1 MAIERNFTGFEMGD
15 IGELRFGGSGGGA
28 QTVVVADGTARSG
41 AYYLRSTSGSAGF
54 DLAPLP
60 AGSIVGTS
68 GTVVSGNHKRVSV
81 RSYFRINAHSST
93 GQIRM
98 FGFGG
103 QNGSCTVFFGAQ
115 DVGGFAQAGTKVGLR
130 ILTQAH
136 GAGAGAYPWSTI
148 DLVVGTWYRL
158 LLDVDLDVGAT
169 TLLSATLRV
178 TEDNASPAIDFT
190 LTNSLNIGA
199 TDNLDK
205 LAFGPGAVSGTFGK
219 NATIEHDDLVY
230 IATSDADAASGQPT
244 LPAETKI
251 FVVVPPTGEALNQW
265 TGTHADVDEY
275 PLSGVDTMTSS
286 TAGAEVEFTHAS
298 GIALGLASIVATK
311 LQVNALIVGAGTGS
325 VDFILNGVA
334 KNVTVGINYPGAG
347 GVADPVGGI
356 LWSTLTP
363 AAFGAI
369 TFGLKKQNGTQTTT
383 LANIGLEV
391 LGTPAAYGSGNQV
404 RGETQI
410 KAGSIFDAQIADA
423 ASIARHKVRGLA
435 DGVSPIF
442 FTEESGDGDWMIPGP
457 PGSAAPLVRVPV
469 IPVFF
474 DEGGGTDD
482 GLVIPGPAG
491 AAGAAG
497 AAGGGGSAN
506 SVLIQVV
513 NTESTAVAT
522 GTTVLPNDDTIPQN
536 TEGDQYMSLSITPTS
551 ATNKLRIDVVIH
563 VSPSLSGN
571 WETAAL
577 FQDSTANALASS
589 SAFLETATAYV
600 PIAFTHYMAAGTTS
614 ATTFKVRAGM
624 PNAGT
629 TTFNGQGAVR
639 RFGGV
644 LASSIT
650 ISEIAP
656 IIGSAGP
663 SYSGEVL
670 LAESIASASA
680 SLDFVT
686 RNAAGQSGAIF
697 QADYDEYVV
706 EFVNIVPAT
715 NATTL
720 AFRVSTD
727 GGATYDSGANYR
739 YAYRFTGSNAA
750 TGTAQ
755 SNVGTSILACG
766 ALSSTA
772 SAGGANGSFR
782 LTNPLSATQEK
793 MAWHSSG
800 FKSSDGNYY
809 SIVGMGAYAS
819 TSPVNAL
826 RALLDSGNIASGAV
840 RVYGLTK
847 TPQYIASGK
856 IVQVA
861 NTQTGASATGT
872 GIIPHDDTIPQS
884 TEGDQYMSL
893 AFTPMNAASKL
904 KIEVVLYASA
914 TNASQWMAAALF
926 QDAGANALAAG
937 TVFDATSTAML
948 CIAFTHYMTAGN
960 VNATTFKVRAGR
972 DVAGTTT
979 FNGQSGAR
987 VFGGVLASSITI
999 TEILP

>member
-15 IGELRFGGSGGGA
+15 IGELRFGGAAGGS
-28 QTVVVADGTARSG
+28 QTVAVSDGTARSG
-41 AYYLRSTSGSAGF
+41 AFYLRSTSGSGGF

-68 GTVVSGNHKRVSV
+68 GTVTSGHHKRVSV
-81 RSYFRINAHSST
+81 RSYFRINAHSNN

-103 QNGSCTVFFGAQ
+103 QDGTCTVFFGAQ
-115 DVGGFAQAGTKVGLR
+115 NTAGGFQAAGTKVGLR
-130 ILTQAH
+130 ILTQSH
-136 GAGAGAYPWSTI
+136 TVGAGAYPWGTV
-148 DLVVGTWYRL
+148 DLTVGVWYRL

-169 TLLSATLRV
+169 TVLTATLRV
-178 TEDNASPAIDFT
+178 TEDSAASTVDFT
-190 LTNSLNIGA
+190 LTNTLNIGA
-199 TDNLDK
+199 TDNLDR

-219 NATIEHDDLVY
+219 NATLEHDDLVY
-230 IATSDADAASGQPT
+230 IAVTDADAAAGQPA
-244 LPAETKI
+244 LPAATKV
-251 FVVVPPTGEALNQW
+251 FAAVPPTGEITNQW
-265 TGTHADVDEY
+265 SGTHVAVDEY
-275 PLSGVDTMTSS
+275 PMSSADTMTSS
-286 TAGAEVEFTHAS
+286 TAGAEVEFSHAS
-298 GIALGLASIVATK
+298 GIALGLASVVATK
-311 LQVNALIVGAGTGS
+311 LHVNALITGAGTGS
-325 VDFILNGVA
+325 VDYMLNGVA
-334 KNVTVGINYPGAG
+334 KNVTLGINYPGVNGA
-347 GVADPVGGI
+347 ADPVGGI

-363 AAFGAI
+363 AAFGAVA
-369 TFGLKKQNGTQTTT
+369 FGLKKQNGTQATT

-391 LGTPAAYGSGNQV
+391 LATPAALGQGNQI
-404 RGETQI
+404 RGDTQI
-410 KAGSIFDAQIADA
+410 KPLSIFDGQVADGA
-423 ASIARHKVRGLA
+423 AIARHKVIGGQSTPVFFGEDGDGGDGLA
-435 DGVSPIF
+435 
-442 FTEESGDGDWMIPGP
+442 IPGP
-457 PGSAAPLVRVPV
+457 AGV
-469 IPVFF
+469 
-474 DEGGGTDD
+474 
-482 GLVIPGPAG
+482 AG

-497 AAGGGGSAN
+497 AAGGGAN

-513 NTESTAVAT
+513 NTETTAVAT
-522 GTTVLPNDDTIPQN
+522 GTTVLPNDDTIPQS
-536 TEGDQYMSLSITPTS
+536 TEGDQYMSLSVTPTS
-551 ATNKLRIDVVIH
+551 AANKLRIDVVIH

-577 FQDSTANALASS
+577 FQDAGANALASS

-600 PIAFTHYMAAGTTS
+600 PITFTHYMTAGTTS
-614 ATTFKVRAGM
+614 PTTFKVRAGM

-629 TTFNGQGAVR
+629 TTLNGQGGAR

-656 IIGSAGP
+656 IVGSAGP

-670 LAESIASASA
+670 LAELIASASA
-680 SLDFVT
+680 TLDFVT

-706 EFVNIVPAT
+706 EFVNVVPAT

-720 AFRVSTD
+720 TFRVSTD

-755 SNVGTSILACG
+755 SNVGTSILVCG

-772 SAGGANGSFR
+772 SAGGANGSAR

-793 MAWHSSG
+793 MAWHTSG

-819 TSPVNAL
+819 AAAVNAL
-826 RALLDSGNIASGAV
+826 RVLLDSGSMASGAV
-840 RVYGLTK
+840 RIYGLTK
-847 TPQYIASGK
+847 TPQYVTSGK

-872 GIIPHDDTIPQS
+872 GIIPHDDTIPQN

-893 AFTPMNAASKL
+893 AFTPANAASKL

-937 TVFDATSTAML
+937 TVFDATATAVL
-948 CIAFTHYMTAGN
+948 CITFTHYMTAGN
-960 VNATTFKVRAGR
+960 TNATTFKVRAGR
-972 DVAGTTT
+972 DAAGTTT
-979 FNGQSGAR
+979 FNGQNGTR
-987 VFGGVLASSITI
+987 IFGGVLASSITI
-999 TEILP
+999 TEVAP